1 MAESNS
7 TLNYA
12 KSGHSVYFEKRKYS
26 RQEIAEIL
34 ELDPKDKNF
43 STKVKTRLS
52 NLGFDKDEDF
62 IYTSKEVTILWVPHS
77 YEEKI
82 TYLVRLLGIDR
93 QVDPLAFS
101 TFLYRLA
108 LDGYNDCNKM
118 PWVERAIWLKK
129 ECNINVTDRTLRSW
143 TKKLIELKII
153 TKDTSDYQCW
163 RSTNI
168 DGIIIR
174 TPVDTPE
181 LKAER
186 AAYWQDYFK
195 LKEEVQDIADK
206 KERSFYIF
214 SSLWEKYHCK
224 YYNCCSFVFCAWES
238 NPIMRELRELMC
250 EHFDIYY
257 NSLEA

>member
-143 TKKLIELKII
+143 TK
-153 TKDTSDYQCW
+153 
-163 RSTNI
+163 N
-168 DGIIIR
+168 
-174 TPVDTPE
+174 
-181 LKAER
+181 
-186 AAYWQDYFK
+186 
-195 LKEEVQDIADK
+195 
-206 KERSFYIF
+206 
-214 SSLWEKYHCK
+214 
-224 YYNCCSFVFCAWES
+224 
-238 NPIMRELRELMC
+238 
-250 EHFDIYY
+250 
-257 NSLEA
+257 